1 MADQRAQRAMPS
13 IPTQLLLLAA
23 CVLTLSLLIDHL
35 HSQCLREDDAAAAP
49 TTITP
54 ICSLLASAPAAM
66 PAASLLSLP
75 ASLLRQAS
83 PRLSSLRPLASMP
96 SSHSAAADSQK
107 HFASSNHA
115 RFTYRLGAASAGK
128 RTPVRPSKLDRDF
141 WAYASTQEAPSPPY
155 LRSTK
160 KDAGEDAFFATTV
173 GESPHHVAFGVA
185 DGVGGWQDSGV
196 DPSDFSHGLCG
207 LMAGTAKTFEGLQ
220 EEDGGR
226 NVRPRELLQVAYDA
240 VIGNPRIVAGG
251 CTASLCVA
259 DGEGNVETAKYDNFF
274 LNARSN
280 FMYLCATC
288 GKMPTQADNG
298 FCYSLGDSGFLI
310 LSPGKVAAR
319 SEAQT
324 HAFNTPYQLSK
335 IPPRMQAQHAIFGGS
350 KQLSETP
357 KDADIEH
364 HQVRH
369 GDIVLFATD
378 GVWDNLSAQDVLQIV
393 TKVMEEQGYWFRSHN
408 FPGAEALLNASR
420 ISQIARSLSPERKE
434 EMENFLPA
442 LLAQAVMR
450 EAKVAGLDSRR
461 NGPFAKEVNM
471 WYPQEGW
478 QGGKPDDIAVVVGI
492 AVEDGQGDGEK
503 PIKAKL

>member
-1 MADQRAQRAMPS
+1 MPS
-13 IPTQLLLLAA
+13 IPTRLLLLAV
-23 CVLTLSLLIDHL
+23 CVLSLSLLIDHL
-35 HSQCLREDDAAAAP
+35 RSQCLREDDAAPAISTAV
-49 TTITP
+49 TP
-54 ICSLLASAPAAM
+54 ICSHLASAPAAM
-66 PAASLLSLP
+66 PAASLLALP

-83 PRLSSLRPLASMP
+83 PRLSSLRSLASMP
-96 SSHSAAADSQK
+96 SSSSSTAAANSQK
-107 HFASSNHA
+107 RLASNHA

-128 RTPVRPSKLDRDF
+128 RTAVRPAKLDRDF

-173 GESPHHVAFGVA
+173 GESPSHVAFGVA

-207 LMAGTAKTFEGLQ
+207 LMAGTAKTHEGLQ
-220 EEDGGR
+220 EQDGR

-259 DGEGNVETAKYDNFF
+259 DGEGNVETAN
-274 LNARSN
+274 
-280 FMYLCATC
+280 
-288 GKMPTQADNG
+288 
-298 FCYSLGDSGFLI
+298 LGDSGFLI

-319 SEAQT
+319 SVAQT

-357 KDADIEH
+357 KDADVEH
-364 HQVRH
+364 HQVGH

-393 TKVMEEQGYWFRSHN
+393 TKVMEEHGYWFRSHN

-420 ISQIARSLSPERKE
+420 ISQIARSLSPERRE

-471 WYPQEGW
+471 YYPQEGW

>member
-1 MADQRAQRAMPS
+1 MPS

-35 HSQCLREDDAAAAP
+35 HSQCLREDDAAATTP
-49 TTITP
+49 TAITP

-83 PRLSSLRPLASMP
+83 LRASPRFFEPMRSSSTATEP
-96 SSHSAAADSQK
+96 QK
-107 HFASSNHA
+107 RFASNHA

-128 RTPVRPSKLDRDF
+128 RTPVRPAKLDRDF

-220 EEDGGR
+220 EEDGRR

-259 DGEGNVETAKYDNFF
+259 DGDGNVETAN
-274 LNARSN
+274 
-280 FMYLCATC
+280 
-288 GKMPTQADNG
+288 
-298 FCYSLGDSGFLI
+298 LGDSGFLI

-357 KDADIEH
+357 KEADIEH

-393 TKVMEEQGYWFRSHN
+393 TKVMEEHGYWFRSHN

-420 ISQIARSLSPERKE
+420 VSQIARSLSPERKE

-492 AVEDGQGDGEK
+492 AVEDGQGDREK
-503 PIKAKL
+503 PIKARL

>member
-1 MADQRAQRAMPS
+1 MPS
-13 IPTQLLLLAA
+13 IPTRLLLLAA

-35 HSQCLREDDAAAAP
+35 RSQCLREDDAAPAFSTAV
-49 TTITP
+49 TP

-75 ASLLRQAS
+75 ASVLRQAS
-83 PRLSSLRPLASMP
+83 PRLSSSLRSLASMP
-96 SSHSAAADSQK
+96 SSSSSSAAAADSQK
-107 HFASSNHA
+107 RLASNHA

-128 RTPVRPSKLDRDF
+128 RTAVRPAKLDRDF

-173 GESPHHVAFGVA
+173 GESPSHVAFGVA

-207 LMAGTAKTFEGLQ
+207 LMAGTAKTHEGLQ
-220 EEDGGR
+220 EQDGR

-259 DGEGNVETAKYDNFF
+259 DGEGNVETAKYEKFVSSRVHSYF
-274 LNARSN
+274 IRALLWY
-280 FMYLCATC
+280 M
-288 GKMPTQADNG
+288 ADFRLTSR

-319 SEAQT
+319 SVAQT

-357 KDADIEH
+357 KDADVEH
-364 HQVRH
+364 HQVGH

-393 TKVMEEQGYWFRSHN
+393 TKVMEEHGYWFRSHN

-420 ISQIARSLSPERKE
+420 ISQIARSLSPERRE

-471 WYPQEGW
+471 YYPQEGW

>member
-13 IPTQLLLLAA
+13 IPTQLFLLAA
-23 CVLTLSLLIDHL
+23 GFLTLSLLIDHF
-35 HSQCLREDDAAAAP
+35 HAQCLREDDAAAAP
-49 TTITP
+49 TATAVTP

-75 ASLLRQAS
+75 ASLLRHAS

-107 HFASSNHA
+107 RFASSNHA

-220 EEDGGR
+220 EEEEHR

-259 DGEGNVETAKYDNFF
+259 DGEGNVETAKYDKIFF
-274 LNARSN
+274 HAASN
-280 FMYLCATC
+280 FVFL
-288 GKMPTQADNG
+288 
-298 FCYSLGDSGFLI
+298 LGDSGFLI

-357 KDADIEH
+357 KDADVEH

-378 GVWDNLSAQDVLQIV
+378 GVWDNLSAQDILQIV

-450 EAKVAGLDSRR
+450 EAKVAGLDTRR

>member
-1 MADQRAQRAMPS
+1 MPS

-23 CVLTLSLLIDHL
+23 CVLTLSLLINHL
-35 HSQCLREDDAAAAP
+35 HSQCLREDDAALAIP
-49 TTITP
+49 TP
-54 ICSLLASAPAAM
+54 ICSFLLTSAPAAAM
-66 PAASLLSLP
+66 PAASSLLSSLP

-83 PRLSSLRPLASMP
+83 PPRLSSLRSLASMP
-96 SSHSAAADSQK
+96 SSSSSSSSSSSPSPASESRK
-107 HFASSNHA
+107 RFASNHT

-128 RTPVRPSKLDRDF
+128 RTLVRPAKLDRDF
-141 WAYASTQEAPSPPY
+141 WAYASTQESPSPPY

-173 GESPHHVAFGVA
+173 RDSPHHVAFGVA

-207 LMAGTAKTFEGLQ
+207 LMAGTAKTYEGLLSSQ
-220 EEDGGR
+220 EEQEEEKDGERR

-251 CTASLCVA
+251 CTASLGVA
-259 DGEGNVETAKYDNFF
+259 DGDGNVETAN
-274 LNARSN
+274 
-280 FMYLCATC
+280 
-288 GKMPTQADNG
+288 
-298 FCYSLGDSGFLI
+298 LGDSGFLI

-350 KQLSETP
+350 KQLSELP

-393 TKVMEEQGYWFRSHN
+393 TKVMEEHGYWFRSHN

-420 ISQIARSLSPERKE
+420 ISQIARSLAPERKE

>member
-1 MADQRAQRAMPS
+1 MPS

-23 CVLTLSLLIDHL
+23 CFLTLSLLIVHL
-35 HSQCLREDDAAAAP
+35 HSQCLREDDAAPAIP
-49 TTITP
+49 TP
-54 ICSLLASAPAAM
+54 ICSLLASAPAAAAM
-66 PAASLLSLP
+66 PAASSLLSLP

-83 PRLSSLRPLASMP
+83 PPRFSSLRSLASMP
-96 SSHSAAADSQK
+96 SSSSPSSSAAADSQK
-107 HFASSNHA
+107 RFASNRT
-115 RFTYRLGAASAGK
+115 RFTYRLGAAAAGK
-128 RTPVRPSKLDRDF
+128 RTPVRPAKLDRDF
-141 WAYASTQEAPSPPY
+141 WAYASTQESPSPLPPY

-160 KDAGEDAFFATTV
+160 ADAGEDAFFATTV
-173 GESPHHVAFGVA
+173 GESPSHVAFGVA

-207 LMAGTAKTFEGLQ
+207 LMAGTAKTHEGLSVSREQQ
-220 EEDGGR
+220 EEEGQDGGR

-259 DGEGNVETAKYDNFF
+259 DGEGNVETAN
-274 LNARSN
+274 
-280 FMYLCATC
+280 
-288 GKMPTQADNG
+288 
-298 FCYSLGDSGFLI
+298 LGDSGFLI
-310 LSPGKVAAR
+310 LSTGKVAAR

-357 KDADIEH
+357 KDADVEH

-393 TKVMEEQGYWFRSHN
+393 TKVMEEHGYWFRSHN

-420 ISQIARSLSPERKE
+420 ISQITRSLSPERKE

-492 AVEDGQGDGEK
+492 AVEDGQADGEK

>member
-1 MADQRAQRAMPS
+1 MPS
-13 IPTQLLLLAA
+13 IPTRLLLLAV
-23 CVLTLSLLIDHL
+23 CVLSLSLLIDHL
-35 HSQCLREDDAAAAP
+35 RSQCLREDDAAPAISTAV
-49 TTITP
+49 TP
-54 ICSLLASAPAAM
+54 ICSHLASAPAAM
-66 PAASLLSLP
+66 PAASLLALP

-83 PRLSSLRPLASMP
+83 PRLSSLRSLASMP
-96 SSHSAAADSQK
+96 SSSSSTAAANSQK
-107 HFASSNHA
+107 RLASNHA

-128 RTPVRPSKLDRDF
+128 RTAVRPAKLDRDF

-173 GESPHHVAFGVA
+173 GESPSHVAFGVA

-207 LMAGTAKTFEGLQ
+207 LMAGTAKTHEGLQ
-220 EEDGGR
+220 EQDGR

-251 CTASLCVA
+251 W
-259 DGEGNVETAKYDNFF
+259 
-274 LNARSN
+274 
-280 FMYLCATC
+280 
-288 GKMPTQADNG
+288 
-298 FCYSLGDSGFLI
+298 DSGFLI

-319 SEAQT
+319 SVAQT

-357 KDADIEH
+357 KDADVEH
-364 HQVRH
+364 HQVGH

-393 TKVMEEQGYWFRSHN
+393 TKVMEEHGYWFRSHN

-420 ISQIARSLSPERKE
+420 ISQIARSLSPQRRE

-471 WYPQEGW
+471 YYPQEGW

>member
-1 MADQRAQRAMPS
+1 MPS

-23 CVLTLSLLIDHL
+23 CVFTLALLINHL
-35 HSQCLREDDAAAAP
+35 HSQCLREDDAASPASPAIP
-49 TTITP
+49 TP
-54 ICSLLASAPAAM
+54 ICSFLLTSAPAAAAM

-75 ASLLRQAS
+75 ANLLRQAS
-83 PRLSSLRPLASMP
+83 PSRLSSLRSLSASMP
-96 SSHSAAADSQK
+96 SSSSSSSAAPVAESQK
-107 HFASSNHA
+107 RFASNQA

-128 RTPVRPSKLDRDF
+128 RTPVRPPKLDRDF
-141 WAYASTQEAPSPPY
+141 WAYASTQESPSPPY

-207 LMAGTAKTFEGLQ
+207 LMAGTAKTYEGLSLSREGQ
-220 EEDGGR
+220 EEEKDGERR

-251 CTASLCVA
+251 CTASLGVA
-259 DGEGNVETAKYDNFF
+259 DGEGNVETAN
-274 LNARSN
+274 
-280 FMYLCATC
+280 
-288 GKMPTQADNG
+288 
-298 FCYSLGDSGFLI
+298 LGDSGFLI

-350 KQLSETP
+350 KQLSELP
-357 KDADIEH
+357 KDADVEH

-393 TKVMEEQGYWFRSHN
+393 TKVMEEHGYWFRSHN

-420 ISQIARSLSPERKE
+420 ISQIACSLSPERKE

-492 AVEDGQGDGEK
+492 AVEDGQGNGEK

>member
-1 MADQRAQRAMPS
+1 MPS

-23 CVLTLSLLIDHL
+23 CVLTLSLLIDNF

-49 TTITP
+49 TAITP

-96 SSHSAAADSQK
+96 SSHSTAATESQK
-107 HFASSNHA
+107 RLASSNHA

-251 CTASLCVA
+251 CTAS
-259 DGEGNVETAKYDNFF
+259 
-274 LNARSN
+274 
-280 FMYLCATC
+280 
-288 GKMPTQADNG
+288 
-298 FCYSLGDSGFLI
+298 
-310 LSPGKVAAR
+310 
-319 SEAQT
+319 
-324 HAFNTPYQLSK
+324 
-335 IPPRMQAQHAIFGGS
+335 
-350 KQLSETP
+350 
-357 KDADIEH
+357 
-364 HQVRH
+364 
-369 GDIVLFATD
+369 
-378 GVWDNLSAQDVLQIV
+378 
-393 TKVMEEQGYWFRSHN
+393 
-408 FPGAEALLNASR
+408 
-420 ISQIARSLSPERKE
+420 
-434 EMENFLPA
+434 
-442 LLAQAVMR
+442 
-450 EAKVAGLDSRR
+450 
-461 NGPFAKEVNM
+461 
-471 WYPQEGW
+471 
-478 QGGKPDDIAVVVGI
+478 
-492 AVEDGQGDGEK
+492 
-503 PIKAKL
+503 

>member
-1 MADQRAQRAMPS
+1 MADRRAQRAMPS

-23 CVLTLSLLIDHL
+23 CVLALSLLIDHF
-35 HSQCLREDDAAAAP
+35 HAQCLREDDAAAAP
-49 TTITP
+49 TATAVTP

-107 HFASSNHA
+107 RFASSNHA

-173 GESPHHVAFGVA
+173 GESAHHVAFGVA

-220 EEDGGR
+220 EEEEHR

-259 DGEGNVETAKYDNFF
+259 DGEGNVETAN
-274 LNARSN
+274 
-280 FMYLCATC
+280 
-288 GKMPTQADNG
+288 
-298 FCYSLGDSGFLI
+298 LGDSGFLI

-357 KDADIEH
+357 KDADVEH

-378 GVWDNLSAQDVLQIV
+378 GVWDNLSAQDILQIV

-450 EAKVAGLDSRR
+450 EAKVAGLDTRR

>member
-1 MADQRAQRAMPS
+1 MPS
-13 IPTQLLLLAA
+13 IPTRLLLLAA

-35 HSQCLREDDAAAAP
+35 RSQCLREDDAAPAFSTAV
-49 TTITP
+49 TP

-75 ASLLRQAS
+75 ASVLRQAS
-83 PRLSSLRPLASMP
+83 PRLSSSLRSLASMP
-96 SSHSAAADSQK
+96 SSSSSSAAAADSQK
-107 HFASSNHA
+107 RLASNHA

-128 RTPVRPSKLDRDF
+128 RTAVRPAKLDRDF

-173 GESPHHVAFGVA
+173 GESPSHVAFGVA

-207 LMAGTAKTFEGLQ
+207 LMAGTAKTHEGLQ
-220 EEDGGR
+220 EQDRR

-251 CTASLCVA
+251 W
-259 DGEGNVETAKYDNFF
+259 
-274 LNARSN
+274 
-280 FMYLCATC
+280 
-288 GKMPTQADNG
+288 
-298 FCYSLGDSGFLI
+298 DSGFLI

-319 SEAQT
+319 SVAQT

-357 KDADIEH
+357 KDADVEH
-364 HQVRH
+364 HQVGH

-393 TKVMEEQGYWFRSHN
+393 TKVMEEHGYWFRSHN

-420 ISQIARSLSPERKE
+420 ISQIARSLSPERRE

-471 WYPQEGW
+471 YYPQEGW

>member
-1 MADQRAQRAMPS
+1 MPS

-23 CVLTLSLLIDHL
+23 CVLTLSLLINRL
-35 HSQCLREDDAAAAP
+35 HSQCLREDDAAASPASPAIP
-49 TTITP
+49 TA
-54 ICSLLASAPAAM
+54 ICSLLTSAPTAAAM
-66 PAASLLSLP
+66 PAASSLLPSLP
-75 ASLLRQAS
+75 ASLLRQANPS
-83 PRLSSLRPLASMP
+83 RLSSLRPLSALMP
-96 SSHSAAADSQK
+96 SSSSSPSPPASKSQK
-107 HFASSNHA
+107 RFASNTP

-128 RTPVRPSKLDRDF
+128 RTPVRPAKLDRDF
-141 WAYASTQEAPSPPY
+141 WAYASTQESPSPPY

-207 LMAGTAKTFEGLQ
+207 LMAGTAKTYEGLLSVSQ
-220 EEDGGR
+220 EEQEEEENEGRRRRRR

-251 CTASLCVA
+251 CTASLGVA
-259 DGEGNVETAKYDNFF
+259 DGEGNVETAN
-274 LNARSN
+274 
-280 FMYLCATC
+280 
-288 GKMPTQADNG
+288 
-298 FCYSLGDSGFLI
+298 LGDSGFLI
-310 LSPGKVAAR
+310 LSPGKIAAR

-350 KQLSETP
+350 KQLSELP
-357 KDADIEH
+357 KDADVEH

-393 TKVMEEQGYWFRSHN
+393 TKVMEEHGYWFRSHN

>member
-1 MADQRAQRAMPS
+1 MPS

-23 CVLTLSLLIDHL
+23 CLLTLALLITHL
-35 HSQCLREDDAAAAP
+35 HSQCLREDDAAASPASPAIP
-49 TTITP
+49 TA
-54 ICSLLASAPAAM
+54 ICSLLTSAPAAAM
-66 PAASLLSLP
+66 PAASSLLSALP
-75 ASLLRQAS
+75 ASLLRQANPS
-83 PRLSSLRPLASMP
+83 RLSSLRPLSASMP
-96 SSHSAAADSQK
+96 LSSSSSSSSSSAAAADPQK
-107 HFASSNHA
+107 RFASNQA

-128 RTPVRPSKLDRDF
+128 RTPVRPAKLDRDF
-141 WAYASTQEAPSPPY
+141 WAYASTQEFPSPPY

-207 LMAGTAKTFEGLQ
+207 LMAGTAKTYEGLSLSQ
-220 EEDGGR
+220 EEQEEQEKDDGGRRR

-251 CTASLCVA
+251 CTASLGVA
-259 DGEGNVETAKYDNFF
+259 DGEGNVETAN
-274 LNARSN
+274 
-280 FMYLCATC
+280 
-288 GKMPTQADNG
+288 
-298 FCYSLGDSGFLI
+298 LGDSGFLI

-350 KQLSETP
+350 KQLSELP
-357 KDADIEH
+357 KDADVEH

-393 TKVMEEQGYWFRSHN
+393 TKVMEEHGYWFRSHN

-492 AVEDGQGDGEK
+492 AVEDGQADGEK

>member
-1 MADQRAQRAMPS
+1 MRY
-13 IPTQLLLLAA
+13 
-23 CVLTLSLLIDHL
+23 
-35 HSQCLREDDAAAAP
+35 
-49 TTITP
+49 
-54 ICSLLASAPAAM
+54 
-66 PAASLLSLP
+66 
-75 ASLLRQAS
+75 
-83 PRLSSLRPLASMP
+83 
-96 SSHSAAADSQK
+96 
-107 HFASSNHA
+107 F
-115 RFTYRLGAASAGK
+115 
-128 RTPVRPSKLDRDF
+128 
-141 WAYASTQEAPSPPY
+141 
-155 LRSTK
+155 
-160 KDAGEDAFFATTV
+160 
-173 GESPHHVAFGVA
+173 
-185 DGVGGWQDSGV
+185 
-196 DPSDFSHGLCG
+196 
-207 LMAGTAKTFEGLQ
+207 
-220 EEDGGR
+220 
-226 NVRPRELLQVAYDA
+226 LLQC
-240 VIGNPRIVAGG
+240 RLRLTS
-251 CTASLCVA
+251 CL
-259 DGEGNVETAKYDNFF
+259 
-274 LNARSN
+274 
-280 FMYLCATC
+280 
-288 GKMPTQADNG
+288 
-298 FCYSLGDSGFLI
+298 CYSLGDSGFLI

-357 KDADIEH
+357 KDADVEH

-378 GVWDNLSAQDVLQIV
+378 GVWDNLSAQDILQIV

-450 EAKVAGLDSRR
+450 EAKVAGLDTRR